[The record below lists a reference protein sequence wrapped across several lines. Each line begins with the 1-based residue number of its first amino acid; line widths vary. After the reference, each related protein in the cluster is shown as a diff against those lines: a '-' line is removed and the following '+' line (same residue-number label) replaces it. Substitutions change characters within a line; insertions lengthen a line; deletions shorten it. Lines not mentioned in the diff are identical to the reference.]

1 MGPLP
6 MPLVCSAFIRTSPR
20 PAFFWYSAAAGS
32 PTRSRGES
40 SMADEVIRKK
50 IKWPTKR
57 RKGSTRVWK
66 TKTIIVKKKAAKKA

>member
-1 MGPLP
+1 
-6 MPLVCSAFIRTSPR
+6 
-20 PAFFWYSAAAGS
+20 
-32 PTRSRGES
+32 
-40 SMADEVIRKK
+40 MADEVIRKK